1 MRIASYHNH
10 TTFCDGNNSPEEMV
24 IAAIEAGI
32 TDFGFSAHASWFFS
46 SAWNLDAE
54 RYPEYLAEIAH
65 LKAKY
70 AKDIRVFAGF
80 EADYL
85 PGISVPDPAIYGRFS
100 PDFLIGSVHYVRSDK
115 KGVQTNLWP
124 VDAAAEAVGSGLE
137 ECFDNDGR
145 RAALAYWGTVREMV
159 ATCQFDIIG
168 HLDLL
173 RKRNGILHFFDE
185 SESWYRKELA
195 KTVKGIARSKKIVE
209 LNTGAIARKAMDS
222 VYPSDELLSL
232 LFKAGVPVIISAD
245 AHSTDN
251 LLCAYDIAR
260 DAARRAG
267 YTTLSYLES
276 EGWVQE
282 AF

>member
-1 MRIASYHNH
+1 MRVASYHNH
-10 TTFCDGNNSPEEMV
+10 TTFCDGQNSPEEMAV
-24 IAAIEAGI
+24 AAIEAGI

-46 SAWNLDAE
+46 SEWNLDAR
-54 RYPEYLAEIAH
+54 RYPEYLAEIAR

-70 AKDIRVFAGF
+70 REEIRIFAGF

-100 PDFLIGSVHYVRSDK
+100 PDFLIGSIHYIHSDK
-115 KGVQTNLWP
+115 KDVQTNLWP
-124 VDAAAEAVGSGLE
+124 VDAGAEAVGAGLE

-145 RAALAYWGTVREMV
+145 RAARAYWSAVRAMV
-159 ATCQFDIIG
+159 RTCRFDIIG

-185 SESWYRKELA
+185 SELWYRRELA
-195 KTVKGIARSKKIVE
+195 KTVKVIARSKKIVE
-209 LNTGAIARKAMDS
+209 LNTGAIARKAMDG

-232 LFKAGVPVIISAD
+232 LYKAGVPVTISAD

-251 LLCAYDIAR
+251 LLCAYEKAR
-260 DAARRAG
+260 EAARRAG
-267 YTTLSYLES
+267 YTTLSYLNPN
-276 EGWVQE
+276 GWVQE
-282 AF
+282 KF

>member
-1 MRIASYHNH
+1 MRVASYHNH
-10 TTFCDGNNSPEEMV
+10 TTFCDGQNTPEEMV
-24 IAAIEAGI
+24 TAAIEAGI
-32 TDFGFSAHASWFFS
+32 TDFGFSSHASWFFS
-46 SAWNLDAE
+46 SEWNLDAE
-54 RYPEYLAEIAH
+54 RYPEYLAEIAR

-70 AKDIRVFAGF
+70 ASDIRIFAGF

-100 PDFLIGSVHYVRSDK
+100 PDFLIGSIHYVRSDK

-124 VDAAAEAVGSGLE
+124 VDAGVEAVGSGLG
-137 ECFDNDGR
+137 ECFDNDGK
-145 RAALAYWGTVREMV
+145 RAAQAYWRTVREMV
-159 ATCQFDIIG
+159 ESCRFDIIG

-185 SESWYRKELA
+185 SELWYRREIA
-195 KTVKGIARSKKIVE
+195 KTVRVIARSKKIVE

-232 LFKAGVPVIISAD
+232 LYRAGVPVTISAD
-245 AHSTDN
+245 AHSTDHM
-251 LLCAYDIAR
+251 LCAYDTAR
-260 DAARRAG
+260 EAARRAG
-267 YTTLSYLES
+267 YSTLSYLNP

-282 AF
+282 PF